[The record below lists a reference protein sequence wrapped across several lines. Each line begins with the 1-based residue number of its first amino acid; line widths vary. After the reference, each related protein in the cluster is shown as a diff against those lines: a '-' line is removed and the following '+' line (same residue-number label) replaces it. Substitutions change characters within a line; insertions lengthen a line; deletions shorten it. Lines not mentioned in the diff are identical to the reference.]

1 MFIFCSSLSILLR
14 MVAITA
20 DAAGVLAGPSLNGE
34 GWRQAAELGLALVL
48 SAAVGL
54 EREIRQKN
62 AGLRTHTLVGVG
74 AALFMLISKY
84 GFTDVLEPRL
94 VVLDPSR
101 VAAQIVTGVGFLGAG
116 LIFVRRDSVRG
127 LTTAASIWVTAA
139 IGSASGA
146 GLPVL
151 AALATGIYFIVAL
164 AFPARR
170 PPPAPLGHRDLGPA
184 GPLPRRPRHPARRAR
199 RDHPPRLRHRRH
211 RHPGPRPR
219 PATRRPARLRQ
230 PGAPWSRSPCTSTA
244 ARRSP
249 TWPPPC
255 PRSAMS
261 APSWPPTPTP
271 PTSNQRT
278 AGTGDAASRA
288 RPGGTRSAGSLPEA
302 VRDCLPAAGNPLV
315 TPGRLV
321 CRSWRR
327 APMS

>member
-1 MFIFCSSLSILLR
+1 MASLGA
-14 MVAITA
+14 VATQ
-20 DAAGVLAGPSLNGE
+20 AAGALNGE

-48 SAAVGL
+48 SAAIGL

-151 AALATGIYFIVAL
+151 AALATGIYFVVAL
-164 AFPARR
+164 AFP
-170 PPPAPLGHRDLGPA
+170 L
-184 GPLPRRPRHPARRAR
+184 
-199 RDHPPRLRHRRH
+199 
-211 RHPGPRPR
+211 
-219 PATRRPARLRQ
+219 
-230 PGAPWSRSPCTSTA
+230 A
-244 ARRSP
+244 ARRL
-249 TWPPPC
+249 
-255 PRSAMS
+255 PRSATAVS
-261 APSWPPTPTP
+261 ALRVRYPDGHGILRDVLQEATARGFAIDDVSAQTARHEHRPPGNGGP
-271 PTSNQRT
+271 PMVDVTLHVHGKNSVNDL
-278 AGTGDAASRA
+278 AAALSDMDGVHAVLASDAN
-288 RPGGTRSAGSLPEA
+288 TIDE
-302 VRDCLPAAGNPLV
+302 
-315 TPGRLV
+315 
-321 CRSWRR
+321 
-327 APMS
+327 